1 MLTSGWTSYASLA
14 PARSAVAPGVSTS
27 AEERYIDR
35 ARRQVI
41 GRDPACK
48 AATNNQRG
56 ATFVHRAPPR
66 ALRAALGVLRR
77 PAPPADR
84 STRML
89 MRNGFNA
96 GAGVY
101 VDYIRRART
110 IYGKSFYLIP
120 EARIGVFGPIPGRC
134 YREMRMALQRDLRS
148 APAALRKPTLS
159 AQAQEFAV
167 QRLQAR
173 QQEGLCF
180 AAVSLGFH
188 GRLGGV
194 DEGCTPGVPKART
207 PLAGGIGEGDRAGG
221 TIFASVVPDAVGSV
235 TLDFFAGGRNPARS
249 ITSRAV
255 NNVVVFKIP
264 PHTAHQQFPSRV
276 IVRDRHGHP
285 ISMSKTAAQATSSAH
300 PDTAKEANNTSVGS
314 RPDRRLVS
322 LLAIL
327 RRPPAAADQSRG
339 ALRAAAATHTA
350 PRYVRYVGRGLLGGR
365 IFLYPVSDI
374 RDPANTH
381 RQGGEDP
388 GACLITVGGLPVAGQ
403 IDGCAS
409 LSDIREPP
417 DHWTAGEIFPGI
429 GGPGVFVRGGVPD
442 RLRHGSLLGSVLRDG
457 IATVDVYDRNRIV
470 LVVRVHRNAAYF
482 HVAHS
487 APAAVYMRLVF
498 KDSGGRVVASRH
510 T

>member
-1 MLTSGWTSYASLA
+1 
-14 PARSAVAPGVSTS
+14 
-27 AEERYIDR
+27 
-35 ARRQVI
+35 
-41 GRDPACK
+41 
-48 AATNNQRG
+48 
-56 ATFVHRAPPR
+56 
-66 ALRAALGVLRR
+66 LRAALGVLRR

-120 EARIGVFGPIPGRC
+120 EARIGVFGPIPRRC
-134 YREMRMALQRDLRS
+134 YREMRMTLQRDLRS

-159 AQAQEFAV
+159 AQAQQFAV

-221 TIFASVVPDAVGSV
+221 TILASVVPDAVGSV
-235 TLDFFAGGRNPARS
+235 TLDFFAGGGNPARS

-264 PHTAHQQFPSRV
+264 PHTAQQQFPSRV

-285 ISMSKTAAQATSSAH
+285 ISMSKTAA
-300 PDTAKEANNTSVGS
+300 
-314 RPDRRLVS
+314 
-322 LLAIL
+322 
-327 RRPPAAADQSRG
+327 
-339 ALRAAAATHTA
+339 
-350 PRYVRYVGRGLLGGR
+350 
-365 IFLYPVSDI
+365 
-374 RDPANTH
+374 
-381 RQGGEDP
+381 
-388 GACLITVGGLPVAGQ
+388 
-403 IDGCAS
+403 
-409 LSDIREPP
+409 
-417 DHWTAGEIFPGI
+417 
-429 GGPGVFVRGGVPD
+429 
-442 RLRHGSLLGSVLRDG
+442 
-457 IATVDVYDRNRIV
+457 
-470 LVVRVHRNAAYF
+470 
-482 HVAHS
+482 
-487 APAAVYMRLVF
+487 
-498 KDSGGRVVASRH
+498 
-510 T
+510 